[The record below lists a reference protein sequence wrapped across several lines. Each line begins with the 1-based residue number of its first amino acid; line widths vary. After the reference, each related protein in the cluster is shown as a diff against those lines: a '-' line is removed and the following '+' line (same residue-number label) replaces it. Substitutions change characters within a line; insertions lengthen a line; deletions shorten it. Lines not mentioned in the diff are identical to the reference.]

1 MRNLLTLFDVST
13 AEIER
18 IFSLAEEI
26 KSDLVNG
33 IRKPLLERKVMGL
46 LFEKQSLRT
55 RVSFETGMVHMGGS
69 SLFLGE
75 DVGWGDG
82 RETPK
87 DFGEVIS
94 QYLDVIVC
102 RAKSHERVLEL
113 AEHCTCPIING
124 LTDLSHPCQALAD
137 LLTVKERF
145 GSLKG
150 RKVAFIG
157 DGNNVSRSL
166 ALACAKMGM
175 SFSIASPEGYELD
188 QPYLVRVDQACPG
201 AKIEL
206 TNDPAKAVAGACAVY
221 TDVWASMG
229 QESEQKKR
237 EQDFSAFQV
246 NERLMSKATD
256 DAIFLHCLPAK
267 RGQEVTDQV
276 MDNPQSAVVQQAG
289 NRMHAQKGVVAWLL
303 NEQK

>member
-26 KSDLVNG
+26 KSDLAKG
-33 IRKPLLERKVMGL
+33 IRKPLLERKIMGL

-75 DVGWGDG
+75 DVGWNDG

-102 RAKSHERVLEL
+102 RAKSHGSVLDL

-124 LTDLSHPCQALAD
+124 LTDLAHPCQALAD

-175 SFSIASPEGYELD
+175 SFSIASPEGYEID
-188 QPYLVRVDQACPG
+188 QPYLVRVDQDCPG
-201 AKIEL
+201 AEFEL
-206 TNDPAKAVAGACAVY
+206 TNDPVKAVAGACAVY

-237 EQDFSAFQV
+237 ERDFSAFQV
-246 NERLMSKATD
+246 NEQLMSKATD

-276 MDNPQSAVVQQAG
+276 MDNRQSAVVQQAG

>member
-18 IFSLAEEI
+18 IFSIAEEI
-26 KSDLVNG
+26 KSDLVKG
-33 IRKPLLERKVMGL
+33 IRKPWLERKVMGL

-75 DVGWGDG
+75 DVGWNDG

-102 RAKSHERVLEL
+102 RAKSHESVLDL
-113 AEHCTCPIING
+113 AEHCTCAVING

-175 SFSIASPEGYELD
+175 SFSIASPEGYEILILY
-188 QPYLVRVDQACPG
+188 Q
-201 AKIEL
+201 
-206 TNDPAKAVAGACAVY
+206 
-221 TDVWASMG
+221 
-229 QESEQKKR
+229 
-237 EQDFSAFQV
+237 
-246 NERLMSKATD
+246 
-256 DAIFLHCLPAK
+256 
-267 RGQEVTDQV
+267 
-276 MDNPQSAVVQQAG
+276 
-289 NRMHAQKGVVAWLL
+289 LL
-303 NEQK
+303 